1 MLMRHL
7 VLAPV
12 IASATLI
19 AVLLSSVNVKAADED
34 TWQLLQK
41 AAVAARALS
50 YKGIFVCQTSKQIKS
65 VEITH
70 LFDGQNEFAR
80 NVILDGSPR
89 EVLNHSGNV
98 VIYNPQNEKIIIEKR
113 RGQNMFP
120 AVLPMNLDAIKV
132 SYTLRQ
138 AEMERVAGRPAQV
151 LVLEP
156 KDALRYSY
164 RFWVDTEYGLLLKS
178 VMYNHRD
185 EVMESISFNQVAL
198 MNTVALDWFKP
209 KIDHSK
215 SYVMENEQAVI
226 ANSDAAVDWE
236 MKSLP
241 AGYRKVDQ
249 MMRKVHGKTE
259 PVTHVIFSDGLA
271 SVSLFIEHVSKQAK
285 IKSTQK
291 NVLSSSGNT
300 NFYTHI
306 NHGHLVTVVGDVP
319 EATVVQIA
327 NAVVFKKTN

>member
-1 MLMRHL
+1 MKHF
-7 VLAPV
+7 VLARTF
-12 IASATLI
+12 ASATLI
-19 AVLLSSVNVKAADED
+19 AIFLLSINVQASEED
-34 TWQLLQK
+34 NWQLLQK

-50 YKGIFVCQTSKQIKS
+50 YKGIFVCQTSKQIRS

-70 LFDGQNEFAR
+70 MYDGQNEFAR

-98 VIYNPQNEKIIIEKR
+98 VIYNPQNEKVIIEKR

-120 AVLPMNLDAIKV
+120 AVLPVNLQTIKV
-132 SYTLRQ
+132 SYNVRQ
-138 AEMERVAGRPAQV
+138 AETERVAGRLAQV
-151 LVLEP
+151 LVLVP

-178 VMYNHRD
+178 VMFNHRD
-185 EVMESISFNQVAL
+185 EVVESISFNQLAL

-215 SYVMENEQAVI
+215 SYVMEHEQAVI
-226 ANSDAAVDWE
+226 ASPDGAVDWE
-236 MKSLP
+236 IKSLP

-249 MMRKVHGKTE
+249 LMRKVQGKTE
-259 PVTHVIFSDGLA
+259 PVTHVVFSDGLA
-271 SVSLFIEHVSKQAK
+271 SVSLFIEHINKHSKTKA
-285 IKSTQK
+285 TQK

-327 NAVVFKKTN
+327 NAVVFK

>member
-1 MLMRHL
+1 
-7 VLAPV
+7 
-12 IASATLI
+12 
-19 AVLLSSVNVKAADED
+19 
-34 TWQLLQK
+34 
-41 AAVAARALS
+41 
-50 YKGIFVCQTSKQIKS
+50 
-65 VEITH
+65 
-70 LFDGQNEFAR
+70 
-80 NVILDGSPR
+80 LDGSPR

-291 NVLSSSGNT
+291 NILSSSGNT